1 MDMLVSPMRFLRMD
15 DVEFVA
21 LKACI
26 LFNPVARGL
35 SSNSVMSIL
44 QTRRHIFRALQNYV
58 RAKAPNDEDRIGDL
72 TFFVLSPLQ
81 VILLFSC
88 QNILWN
94 LQIIDWKSCKDG
106 VYEGCGSPSVLSY
119 C

>member
-81 VILLFSC
+81 VIFVE
-88 QNILWN
+88 IN
-94 LQIIDWKSCKDG
+94 LQGYLQGYLYLKLEIARNLKKNRF
-106 VYEGCGSPSVLSY
+106 
-119 C
+119 